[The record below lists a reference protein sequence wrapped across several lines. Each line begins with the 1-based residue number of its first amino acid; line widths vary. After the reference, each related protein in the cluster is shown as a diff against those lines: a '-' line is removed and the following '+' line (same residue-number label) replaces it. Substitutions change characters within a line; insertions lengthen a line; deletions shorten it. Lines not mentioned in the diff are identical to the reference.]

1 MKEINELRFLLRINS
16 CTPPPFLCLSRK
28 LACGSV
34 RELACVRSWVL
45 SLALE
50 EKVSADRKTR
60 ERFSPNHVIGVI
72 YAR

>member
-1 MKEINELRFLLRINS
+1 MKEINELRFLHRIDS
-16 CTPPPFLCLSRK
+16 CPPPPFLHLSQK

-34 RELACVRSWVL
+34 RELACMRSWVL

-60 ERFSPNHVIGVI
+60 ERFSPNHVIGAT

>member
-1 MKEINELRFLLRINS
+1 MKEINELRFLHRIDS
-16 CTPPPFLCLSRK
+16 CPPPPFLHLSRK

-34 RELACVRSWVL
+34 RELVCMRSWVL

-50 EKVSADRKTR
+50 EKVSADRKTQ
-60 ERFSPNHVIGVI
+60 ERFSPNHVIGAI